1 MHPCEML
8 QDGGGEEP
16 GLRGPES
23 GEGIPSAPA
32 TDAGDLQALRD
43 EVRRLRE
50 QVSALAARTKIED
63 VRVPTFV
70 PGLDGALQG
79 GVPRGHV
86 VGIVG
91 PGGSMKTSLALHI
104 LVRNRAAGRR
114 GVFITVEESRDSI
127 LQTMRRLGLGEAED
141 FIVDVSRLRLDYA
154 GAEEIR
160 DWVRVLEDYLSRRR
174 EREPLGVIVID
185 SLDALAALTHIEDVR
200 RELFHLFHFLRNL
213 GATSFVLAEQDPARP
228 GVDHDVTFLA
238 DGVFELRFSGVGE
251 GKVQLLVRIA
261 KMRHTDHSRDYFVLT
276 YGPQGFTARPYEA
289 PKPRRWGRR
298 I

>member
-1 MHPCEML
+1 M
-8 QDGGGEEP
+8 
-16 GLRGPES
+16 
-23 GEGIPSAPA
+23 
-32 TDAGDLQALRD
+32 
-43 EVRRLRE
+43 RRLRE
-50 QVSALAARTKIED
+50 QVAALAARTKTED

-70 PGLDGALQG
+70 AGLDAALQG

-91 PGGSMKTSLALHI
+91 PGGSMKTSLALYT
-104 LVRNRAAGRR
+104 LVRNRAAGTR

-127 LQTMRRLGLGEAED
+127 LQTMQRLGLGDAED

-174 EREPLGVIVID
+174 ERDPLSVIVID
-185 SLDALAALTHIEDVR
+185 SLDALTALTHIADVR
-200 RELFHLFHFLRNL
+200 TELFHFFHFLRNL

-261 KMRHTDHSRDYFVLT
+261 KMRHTNHSRDYFVLE
-276 YGPQGFTARPYEA
+276 YGPEGFAARPYEA
-289 PKPRRWGRR
+289 PKARRWGRR
-298 I
+298 V

>member
-1 MHPCEML
+1 ML
-8 QDGGGEEP
+8 PDEGGAEP
-16 GLRGPES
+16 RARGPEDS
-23 GEGIPSAPA
+23 EG
-32 TDAGDLQALRD
+32 AGSPQPIEAAEWRALQD

-50 QVSALAARTKIED
+50 QVAALAARTKNED

-70 PGLDGALQG
+70 SGLDAALQG

-91 PGGSMKTSLALHI
+91 PGGSMKTSLALYM
-104 LVRNRAAGRR
+104 LVKNRAAGTR

-127 LQTMRRLGLGEAED
+127 LQTMQRLGLGDAED
-141 FIVDVSRLRLDYA
+141 FIVDVSRLRLDYK

-160 DWVRVLEDYLSRRR
+160 DWVRVLEDYLNRRR
-174 EREPLGVIVID
+174 EREPVGVVVID
-185 SLDALAALTHIEDVR
+185 SLDALAALTHIQDAR
-200 RELFHLFHFLRNL
+200 SELFHLFHFLRNL
-213 GATSFVLAEQDPARP
+213 GATSYVIAEQDPARP

-261 KMRHTDHSRDYFVLT
+261 KMRHTNHSRDYLVLN
-276 YGPQGFTARPYEA
+276 YGAQGFTARPYEL

-298 I
+298 A

>member
-1 MHPCEML
+1 ML
-8 QDGGGEEP
+8 PDDVSGEP
-16 GLRGPES
+16 GARGPEDRDAAPTAS
-23 GEGIPSAPA
+23 AVEPSE
-32 TDAGDLQALRD
+32 LQSLRD

-50 QVSALAARTKIED
+50 QVAALAARMKSED
-63 VRVPTFV
+63 VRIPTFV
-70 PGLDGALQG
+70 AGLDAALQG

-91 PGGSMKTSLALHI
+91 PGGSMTTSLALYM
-104 LVRNRAAGRR
+104 LVKNRAAGTR

-127 LQTMRRLGLGEAED
+127 LQTMQRLGLGDAED

-160 DWVRVLEDYLSRRR
+160 DWVRVLEDYLNRRR
-174 EREPLGVIVID
+174 EREPLGVVVID
-185 SLDALAALTHIEDVR
+185 SLDALAALTHIQDAR
-200 RELFHLFHFLRNL
+200 SELFHLFHFLRNL
-213 GATSFVLAEQDPARP
+213 GATSFVIAEQDPARP

-261 KMRHTDHSRDYFVLT
+261 KMRHTNHSRDYLVLD
-276 YGPQGFTARPYEA
+276 YGGQGFTARRYEV

-298 I
+298 A

>member
-1 MHPCEML
+1 ML
-8 QDGGGEEP
+8 PGGDGAEP
-16 GLRGPES
+16 TESGPEDR
-23 GEGIPSAPA
+23 GTAPSPVAVDEA
-32 TDAGDLQALRD
+32 DIRALRD

-50 QVSALAARTKIED
+50 QVSALAARTKTGD
-63 VRVPTFV
+63 VRTPTFV
-70 PGLDGALQG
+70 KGLDAALQG

-91 PGGSMKTSLALHI
+91 PGGSMKTSLALYT
-104 LVRNRAAGRR
+104 LVRNRAAGAR

-127 LQTMRRLGLGEAED
+127 LQTMQRLGLGDAED
-141 FIVDVSRLRLDYA
+141 FVVDISRLRLDYA

-174 EREPLGVIVID
+174 ERDPLSVVVID
-185 SLDALAALTHIEDVR
+185 SLDALAALTHIADVR
-200 RELFHLFHFLRNL
+200 TELFHFFHFLRNL
-213 GATSFVLAEQDPARP
+213 GATTFVLAEQDPARP

-251 GKVQLLVRIA
+251 GKVQLLIRIA
-261 KMRHTDHSRDYFVLT
+261 KMRHTNHSRDYLVLE
-276 YGPQGFTARPYEA
+276 YGPEGFTARPYEA

-298 I
+298 V

>member
-1 MHPCEML
+1 ML
-8 QDGGGEEP
+8 QDGDGMEP
-16 GLRGPES
+16 GTRGPPEDR
-23 GEGIPSAPA
+23 GETPSSPPV
-32 TDAGDLQALRD
+32 DASDLQSLRD

-50 QVSALAARTKIED
+50 QVSALAARTKTED

-70 PGLDGALQG
+70 PGLDAALQG
-79 GVPRGHV
+79 GVPQGHV

-114 GVFITVEESRDSI
+114 GVFVTVEESRDSI
-127 LQTMRRLGLGEAED
+127 LQTMQRLRLGEAED

-174 EREPLGVIVID
+174 EREPLSVVVID
-185 SLDALAALTHIEDVR
+185 SLDALAALTHIEDAR

-213 GATSFVLAEQDPARP
+213 GATSFVLAEQDLARP

-238 DGVFELRFSGVGE
+238 DGVLELRFSGVGE

-261 KMRHTDHSRDYFVLT
+261 KMRHTNHSRDYFVLT
-276 YGPQGFTARPYEA
+276 YGPQGFTARPYEV

-298 I
+298 V

>member
-1 MHPCEML
+1 ML
-8 QDGGGEEP
+8 PDEAGPEP
-16 GLRGPES
+16 GPRGPEDR
-23 GEGIPSAPA
+23 EETPPSQPV
-32 TDAGDLQALRD
+32 DAAELQTLRD

-50 QVSALAARTKIED
+50 QVAALAARTKTQD
-63 VRVPTFV
+63 VRIPTFV
-70 PGLDGALQG
+70 SGLDAALQG

-91 PGGSMKTSLALHI
+91 PGGSMKTSLALYT
-104 LVRNRAAGRR
+104 LVKNRAAGTR

-127 LQTMRRLGLGEAED
+127 LQTMQRLGLGDAED

-160 DWVRVLEDYLSRRR
+160 DWVRVLEDYLNRRR
-174 EREPLGVIVID
+174 EREPLGVVVID
-185 SLDALAALTHIEDVR
+185 SLDALAALTHIEDAR
-200 RELFHLFHFLRNL
+200 SELFHLFHFLRNL
-213 GATSFVLAEQDPARP
+213 GATSFVIAEQDSARP

-261 KMRHTDHSRDYFVLT
+261 KMRHTNHSRDYLVLS
-276 YGPQGFTARPYEA
+276 YGAQGFTARPYEV

-298 I
+298 V

>member
-1 MHPCEML
+1 ML
-8 QDGGGEEP
+8 PEEGGAEP
-16 GLRGPES
+16 RSRAPEDREGGAGP
-23 GEGIPSAPA
+23 PPV
-32 TDAGDLQALRD
+32 DAADVQALRD

-50 QVSALAARTKIED
+50 QVSALAARTKTEE
-63 VRVPTFV
+63 VRVRTFV
-70 PGLDGALQG
+70 PGLDAALQG

-104 LVRNRAAGRR
+104 LVRNRAAGLR
-114 GVFITVEESRDSI
+114 GVFVTVEESRDSI
-127 LQTMRRLGLGEAED
+127 LQTMQRLGLGDAED
-141 FIVDVSRLRLDYA
+141 FVVDVSRLRLDYA

-174 EREPLGVIVID
+174 EREPLGVVVID
-185 SLDALAALTHIEDVR
+185 SLDALAALTHIEDAR

-213 GATSFVLAEQDPARP
+213 GATSFVLAEQDTARP

-261 KMRHTDHSRDYFVLT
+261 KMRHTNHSRDYLVLD
-276 YGPQGFTARPYEA
+276 YGPQGFTARPYEV
-289 PKPRRWGRR
+289 PRRRRWGRR
-298 I
+298 T

>member
-1 MHPCEML
+1 ML
-8 QDGGGEEP
+8 QDEDGAEP
-16 GLRGPES
+16 RARAPEDQ
-23 GEGIPSAPA
+23 EAPPNA
-32 TDAGDLQALRD
+32 PPVDAAEIRALRD

-50 QVSALAARTKIED
+50 QVAALAARTKTGD
-63 VRVPTFV
+63 VRVPLFV
-70 PGLDGALQG
+70 PGLDAALQG

-91 PGGSMKTSLALHI
+91 PGGSMKTSLALHT
-104 LVRNRAAGRR
+104 LVRNRAAGTR

-127 LQTMRRLGLGEAED
+127 LQTMQRLGLGDAED

-160 DWVRVLEDYLSRRR
+160 DWVRVLEDYLNRRR
-174 EREPLGVIVID
+174 EREPLGVVVID
-185 SLDALAALTHIEDVR
+185 SLDALAALTHISDAR
-200 RELFHLFHFLRNL
+200 SELFHLFHFLRNL

-238 DGVFELRFSGVGE
+238 DGVLELRFSGVGE
-251 GKVQLLVRIA
+251 GKVQLLVRVA
-261 KMRHTDHSRDYFVLT
+261 KMRHTNHSRDYFVLS
-276 YGPQGFTARPYEA
+276 YGSQGFTARAYEA

>member
-1 MHPCEML
+1 ML
-8 QDGGGEEP
+8 PEDVAGESTT
-16 GLRGPES
+16 RGPEDR
-23 GEGIPSAPA
+23 
-32 TDAGDLQALRD
+32 DAGTSPAAIEPAELQSLRD

-50 QVSALAARTKIED
+50 QVAALAARTKTDD
-63 VRVPTFV
+63 VRIPTFV
-70 PGLDGALQG
+70 AGLDAALQG

-91 PGGSMKTSLALHI
+91 PGGSMKTSLALYTLI
-104 LVRNRAAGRR
+104 KNRAAGTR
-114 GVFITVEESRDSI
+114 GEFITVEESRDSI
-127 LQTMRRLGLGEAED
+127 QPTMRRLGLGDAED

-160 DWVRVLEDYLSRRR
+160 DWVRVLEDYLNRRR
-174 EREPLGVIVID
+174 EREPVGVVVID
-185 SLDALAALTHIEDVR
+185 SLDALAALTHIQDAR
-200 RELFHLFHFLRNL
+200 SELFHLFHFLRNL
-213 GATSFVLAEQDPARP
+213 GATSFVIAEQDPARP

-261 KMRHTDHSRDYFVLT
+261 KMRHTNHSRDYLVLN
-276 YGPQGFTARPYEA
+276 YGTQGFAARPYEV

-298 I
+298 A

>member
-1 MHPCEML
+1 ML
-8 QDGGGEEP
+8 QDGDREEDGTPAPEERGEAP
-16 GLRGPES
+16 RA
-23 GEGIPSAPA
+23 APA
-32 TDAGDLQALRD
+32 EAEDLQALRD

-50 QVSALAARTKIED
+50 QVAALAARAKTED
-63 VRVPTFV
+63 IRVPTFV
-70 PGLDGALQG
+70 PGLDAALQG

-127 LQTMRRLGLGEAED
+127 VQTMQRLGLGQGED

-160 DWVRVLEDYLSRRR
+160 DWVRVLEDYLNRRR
-174 EREPLGVIVID
+174 EREPLGVVVID

-228 GVDHDVTFLA
+228 GVDHDVSFLA

-251 GKVQLLVRIA
+251 GKVQLLVRVA
-261 KMRHTDHSRDYFVLT
+261 KMRHTNHSRDYFVLT
-276 YGPQGFTARPYEA
+276 FGSQGFTARPYEI

-298 I
+298 V

>member
-1 MHPCEML
+1 ML
-8 QDGGGEEP
+8 PDEERSEP
-16 GLRGPES
+16 GPRGSEDN
-23 GEGIPSAPA
+23 EGAASSPPLEAA
-32 TDAGDLQALRD
+32 ELQSLRD

-50 QVSALAARTKIED
+50 QVAALAARTKTED

-70 PGLDGALQG
+70 AGLDAALQG

-91 PGGSMKTSLALHI
+91 PGGSMKTSLALYS
-104 LVRNRAAGRR
+104 LVKNRAAGTR
-114 GVFITVEESRDSI
+114 GVFVTIEESRDSI
-127 LQTMRRLGLGEAED
+127 QQTMQRLGLGDAED

-160 DWVRVLEDYLSRRR
+160 DWVRVLEDYLNRRR
-174 EREPLGVIVID
+174 EREPVGVVVID
-185 SLDALAALTHIEDVR
+185 SLDALAALTHIEDAR
-200 RELFHLFHFLRNL
+200 TELFHLFHFLRNL
-213 GATSFVLAEQDPARP
+213 GATSFVIAEQDPTRP

-261 KMRHTDHSRDYFVLT
+261 KMRHTNHSRDYLVLS
-276 YGPQGFTARPYEA
+276 YGAQGFTARPYEV

-298 I
+298 V

>member
-1 MHPCEML
+1 ML
-8 QDGGGEEP
+8 PDEAGPEP
-16 GLRGPES
+16 GARGTEDREEAP
-23 GEGIPSAPA
+23 PSRPV
-32 TDAGDLQALRD
+32 DAAELQTLRD

-50 QVSALAARTKIED
+50 QVAALAARTKTQD
-63 VRVPTFV
+63 VRIPTFV
-70 PGLDGALQG
+70 SGLDAALQG

-91 PGGSMKTSLALHI
+91 PGGSMKTSLALYT
-104 LVRNRAAGRR
+104 LVKNRAAGTR

-127 LQTMRRLGLGEAED
+127 LQTMQRLGLGDAED

-160 DWVRVLEDYLSRRR
+160 DWVRVLEDYLNRRR
-174 EREPLGVIVID
+174 EREPLGVVVID
-185 SLDALAALTHIEDVR
+185 SLDALAALTHIEDAR
-200 RELFHLFHFLRNL
+200 SELFHLFHFLRSL

-261 KMRHTDHSRDYFVLT
+261 KMRHTNHSRDYLVLS
-276 YGPQGFTARPYEA
+276 YGAQGFTARPYEV

>member
-1 MHPCEML
+1 MQARRML
-8 QDGGGEEP
+8 QDRDESAP
-16 GLRGPES
+16 GSGAPEGPES
-23 GEGIPSAPA
+23 PPA
-32 TDAGDLQALRD
+32 TPLDAAELRALRD

-50 QVSALAARTKIED
+50 QVSALAARTKPQD

-70 PGLDGALQG
+70 SGLDAALQG

-86 VGIVG
+86 VAIVG
-91 PGGSMKTSLALHI
+91 PGGSMKTSLALYS
-104 LVRNRAAGRR
+104 LVRNRAAGTR
-114 GVFITVEESRDSI
+114 GVFITIEESRDSI
-127 LQTMRRLGLGEAED
+127 LQTMQRLRLGDAED
-141 FIVDVSRLRLDYA
+141 FIVDISRLRLDYA

-174 EREPLGVIVID
+174 EREPLGVVVID
-185 SLDALAALTHIEDVR
+185 SLDALAALTHIEDAR
-200 RELFHLFHFLRNL
+200 SALFHLFHFLRNL

-228 GVDHDVTFLA
+228 GVDHDVAFLA

-251 GKVQLLVRIA
+251 GRVQLLVRIA
-261 KMRHTDHSRDYFVLT
+261 KMRHTDHSRDYLVLS

-289 PKPRRWGRR
+289 PRPRRWGRR

>member
-1 MHPCEML
+1 ML
-8 QDGGGEEP
+8 PGGDGTEP
-16 GLRGPES
+16 TEPTSDERGPA
-23 GEGIPSAPA
+23 PASAPI
-32 TDAGDLQALRD
+32 DDSEIRSLRD

-50 QVSALAARTKIED
+50 QVAALAARSKTED
-63 VRVPTFV
+63 VRTPTYV
-70 PGLDGALQG
+70 KGLDAALQG

-91 PGGSMKTSLALHI
+91 PGGSMKTSLALYT
-104 LVRNRAAGRR
+104 LVKNRAAGAR
-114 GVFITVEESRDSI
+114 GVFITIEESRDSI
-127 LQTMRRLGLGEAED
+127 VQTMHRLGLGDAED
-141 FIVDVSRLRLDYA
+141 FVVDISRLRLDYA

-174 EREPLGVIVID
+174 ERDPLSLVVID
-185 SLDALAALTHIEDVR
+185 SLDALAALTRVADVR
-200 RELFHLFHFLRNL
+200 TELFHFFHFLRNL

-251 GKVQLLVRIA
+251 GKVQLLIRIA
-261 KMRHTDHSRDYFVLT
+261 KMRHTNHSRDYLVLQ
-276 YGPQGFTARPYEA
+276 YGPEGFAARPYEA

-298 I
+298 V

>member
-1 MHPCEML
+1 ML
-8 QDGGGEEP
+8 EDRNGTEP
-16 GLRGPES
+16 GMRGPEEPEDAA
-23 GEGIPSAPA
+23 GARPA
-32 TDAGDLQALRD
+32 DAAEIQSLRD

-50 QVSALAARTKIED
+50 QVSALAARSKTED
-63 VRVPTFV
+63 VRIPTFV
-70 PGLDGALQG
+70 AGLDAALQG

-91 PGGSMKTSLALHI
+91 PGGSMKTSLALYS
-104 LVRNRAAGRR
+104 LVRNRAAGTR

-127 LQTMRRLGLGEAED
+127 LQTMHRLGLGDAED

-160 DWVRVLEDYLSRRR
+160 DWVRVLEDYLNRRR
-174 EREPLGVIVID
+174 EREPLGVVVID
-185 SLDALAALTHIEDVR
+185 SLDALAALTHIEDTR
-200 RELFHLFHFLRNL
+200 TELFHLFHFLRNL

-228 GVDHDVTFLA
+228 GVDHDVAFLA

-261 KMRHTDHSRDYFVLT
+261 KMRHTNHSRDYFVLS
-276 YGPQGFTARPYEA
+276 YGTQGFTARPYEA

-298 I
+298 V

>member
-1 MHPCEML
+1 ML
-8 QDGGGEEP
+8 PDEAGPEP
-16 GLRGPES
+16 GARGPEDR
-23 GEGIPSAPA
+23 EEAPPSRPV
-32 TDAGDLQALRD
+32 DAAELQTLRD

-50 QVSALAARTKIED
+50 QVAALAARTKTQD
-63 VRVPTFV
+63 VRIPTFV
-70 PGLDGALQG
+70 SGLDAALQG

-91 PGGSMKTSLALHI
+91 PGGSMKTSLALYT
-104 LVRNRAAGRR
+104 LVKNRAAGTR

-127 LQTMRRLGLGEAED
+127 LQTMQRLGLGDAED

-160 DWVRVLEDYLSRRR
+160 DWVRVLEDYLNRRR
-174 EREPLGVIVID
+174 EREPLGVVVID
-185 SLDALAALTHIEDVR
+185 SLDALAALTHIEDAR
-200 RELFHLFHFLRNL
+200 SELFHLFHFLRSL

-261 KMRHTDHSRDYFVLT
+261 KMRHTNHSRDYLVLS
-276 YGPQGFTARPYEA
+276 YGAQGFTARPYEV

>member
-1 MHPCEML
+1 ML
-8 QDGGGEEP
+8 PDGDGTEPSEAGPQEP
-16 GLRGPES
+16 GTAASPNPVEES
-23 GEGIPSAPA
+23 EIRS
-32 TDAGDLQALRD
+32 LRD

-50 QVSALAARTKIED
+50 QVAALAARSKTED
-63 VRVPTFV
+63 VRTPTYV
-70 PGLDGALQG
+70 KGLDAALQG

-91 PGGSMKTSLALHI
+91 PGGSMKTSLALYT
-104 LVRNRAAGRR
+104 LVRNRAAGAR
-114 GVFITVEESRDSI
+114 GVFITIEESRDSI
-127 LQTMRRLGLGEAED
+127 VQTMHRLGLGDAED
-141 FIVDVSRLRLDYA
+141 FVVDISRLRLDYA

-174 EREPLGVIVID
+174 ERDPLSVVVID
-185 SLDALAALTHIEDVR
+185 SLDALAALTRVADVR
-200 RELFHLFHFLRNL
+200 TELFHFFHFLRTL
-213 GATSFVLAEQDPARP
+213 GATSFVLAEQDTARP

-261 KMRHTDHSRDYFVLT
+261 KMRHTNHSRDYFVLE
-276 YGPQGFTARPYEA
+276 YGPEGFAARPYEA

>member
-1 MHPCEML
+1 ML
-8 QDGGGEEP
+8 PGGDGTEP
-16 GLRGPES
+16 TEPTSDERGPM
-23 GEGIPSAPA
+23 PASAPI
-32 TDAGDLQALRD
+32 DDSEIRSLRD

-50 QVSALAARTKIED
+50 QVAALAARSKTED
-63 VRVPTFV
+63 VRTPTYV
-70 PGLDGALQG
+70 KGLDAALQG

-91 PGGSMKTSLALHI
+91 PGGSMKTSLALYT
-104 LVRNRAAGRR
+104 LVKNRAAGAR
-114 GVFITVEESRDSI
+114 GVFITIEESRDSI
-127 LQTMRRLGLGEAED
+127 VQTMHRLGLGDAED
-141 FIVDVSRLRLDYA
+141 FVVDISRLRLDYA

-174 EREPLGVIVID
+174 ERDPLSVVVID
-185 SLDALAALTHIEDVR
+185 SLDALAALTRVADVR
-200 RELFHLFHFLRNL
+200 TELFHFFHFLRNL

-251 GKVQLLVRIA
+251 GKVQLLIRIA
-261 KMRHTDHSRDYFVLT
+261 KMRHTNHSRDYFVLE
-276 YGPQGFTARPYEA
+276 YGPEGFAARPYEA

-298 I
+298 V

>member
-1 MHPCEML
+1 ML
-8 QDGGGEEP
+8 PDEERAEP
-16 GLRGPES
+16 GARGPEES
-23 GEGIPSAPA
+23 EGAASPPPLEA
-32 TDAGDLQALRD
+32 TELQALRD

-50 QVSALAARTKIED
+50 QVAALAARTKTED

-70 PGLDGALQG
+70 AGLDAALQG

-91 PGGSMKTSLALHI
+91 PGGSMKTSLALYS
-104 LVRNRAAGRR
+104 LVKNRAAGTR

-127 LQTMRRLGLGEAED
+127 QQTMQRLGLGDAED

-160 DWVRVLEDYLSRRR
+160 DWVRVLEDYLNRRR
-174 EREPLGVIVID
+174 EREPVGVVVID
-185 SLDALAALTHIEDVR
+185 SLDALAALTHIEDAR
-200 RELFHLFHFLRNL
+200 SELFHLFHFLRNL
-213 GATSFVLAEQDPARP
+213 GATSFVIAEQDPARP

-261 KMRHTDHSRDYFVLT
+261 KMRHTNHSRDYLVLS
-276 YGPQGFTARPYEA
+276 YGAQGFTARPYEL

-298 I
+298 V

>member
-1 MHPCEML
+1 ML
-8 QDGGGEEP
+8 EDRNAAEPGARGAEEP
-16 GLRGPES
+16 GGTAEARPV
-23 GEGIPSAPA
+23 
-32 TDAGDLQALRD
+32 DAAEIQALRD

-50 QVSALAARTKIED
+50 QVSALAARSKTED
-63 VRVPTFV
+63 VRIPTFV
-70 PGLDGALQG
+70 AGLDAALQG

-91 PGGSMKTSLALHI
+91 PGGSMKTSLALYT
-104 LVRNRAAGRR
+104 LVRNRAAGTR

-127 LQTMRRLGLGEAED
+127 LQTMHRLGLGDAED

-160 DWVRVLEDYLSRRR
+160 DWVRVLEDYLNRRR
-174 EREPLGVIVID
+174 EREPLGVVVID
-185 SLDALAALTHIEDVR
+185 SLDALAALTHIEDAR
-200 RELFHLFHFLRNL
+200 TELFHLFHFLRNL

-261 KMRHTDHSRDYFVLT
+261 KMRHTNHSRDYLVLT
-276 YGPQGFTARPYEA
+276 YGTQGFTARPYEA
-289 PKPRRWGRR
+289 AKPRRWGRR
-298 I
+298 S

>member
-1 MHPCEML
+1 MQRPML
-8 QDGGGEEP
+8 PEEGIAEP
-16 GLRGPES
+16 GARGPEDR
-23 GEGIPSAPA
+23 EGAASPPPLEAA
-32 TDAGDLQALRD
+32 ELQALRD

-50 QVSALAARTKIED
+50 QVAALAARTKTED

-70 PGLDGALQG
+70 SGLDAALQG

-91 PGGSMKTSLALHI
+91 PGGSMKTSLALYT
-104 LVRNRAAGRR
+104 LVRNRAAGTR

-127 LQTMRRLGLGEAED
+127 LQTMERLGLGDAED

-160 DWVRVLEDYLSRRR
+160 DWVRVLEDYLNRRR
-174 EREPLGVIVID
+174 EREPVGVVVID
-185 SLDALAALTHIEDVR
+185 SLDALAALTHIQDAR
-200 RELFHLFHFLRNL
+200 SELFHLFHFLRNL
-213 GATSFVLAEQDPARP
+213 GATSFVIAEQDPARP

-261 KMRHTDHSRDYFVLT
+261 KMRHTNHSRDYLVLS
-276 YGPQGFTARPYEA
+276 YGPQGFTARPYEL

-298 I
+298 V

>member
-1 MHPCEML
+1 ML
-8 QDGGGEEP
+8 QGGDGTEP
-16 GLRGPES
+16 GGPIPDERGATTPASALDES
-23 GEGIPSAPA
+23 EIR
-32 TDAGDLQALRD
+32 TLRD

-50 QVSALAARTKIED
+50 QVAALANRTKVEE
-63 VRVPTFV
+63 VRVPTYV
-70 PGLDGALQG
+70 QGLDPALQG

-91 PGGSMKTSLALHI
+91 PGGSMKTSLALYT
-104 LVRNRAAGRR
+104 LVRNRAAGTR

-127 LQTMRRLGLGEAED
+127 VQTMQRLGLGDAED
-141 FIVDVSRLRLDYA
+141 FVVDISRLRLDYA

-160 DWVRVLEDYLSRRR
+160 DWVRVLEDYLTRRR
-174 EREPLGVIVID
+174 ERDPLGVVVID

-200 RELFHLFHFLRNL
+200 TELFHFFHFLRNL

-251 GKVQLLVRIA
+251 GRVQLLVRIA
-261 KMRHTDHSRDYFVLT
+261 KMRHTNHSRDYFVLD
-276 YGPQGFTARPYEA
+276 YGPEGFAARPYEL
-289 PKPRRWGRR
+289 PRPRRWGRR
-298 I
+298 A

>member
-1 MHPCEML
+1 MALDGDRDEPDARPAEDQGEPPRAVPVAAVELRAL
-8 QDGGGEEP
+8 Q
-16 GLRGPES
+16 
-23 GEGIPSAPA
+23 
-32 TDAGDLQALRD
+32 D

-50 QVSALAARTKIED
+50 QVAALAARTKTED

-70 PGLDGALQG
+70 AGLDAALQG
-79 GVPRGHV
+79 GIPRGHV

-91 PGGSMKTSLALHI
+91 PGGSMKTSLALYM
-104 LVRNRAAGRR
+104 LVRNRAAGTR

-127 LQTMRRLGLGEAED
+127 LQTMQRLGLGDAED

-174 EREPLGVIVID
+174 EREPLGVVVID
-185 SLDALAALTHIEDVR
+185 SLDALAALTHIEDAR
-200 RELFHLFHFLRNL
+200 TTLFHLFHFLRNL

-261 KMRHTDHSRDYFVLT
+261 KMRHTNHSRDYLVLSH
-276 YGPQGFTARPYEA
+276 GPGGFTARPYET

-298 I
+298 V